1 MEISIRLH
9 ELLMEYRKEMKI
21 LQDVANMLIQ
31 ICINIDIYQD
41 KTKSFEDW
49 KHSEQHTSTETSL

>member
-31 ICINIDIYQD
+31 ICINIDIY
-41 KTKSFEDW
+41 
-49 KHSEQHTSTETSL
+49 